1 VPKLTIGELELAG
14 KRVFLRADLNAPL
27 AQGAVSDDTRL
38 AAIVPTV
45 ALALERSAAVV
56 LASHLGR
63 PKGKPAPEFSLR
75 PVAERLQA
83 LLQRPVPLAPDC
95 VGPAVQAQAAS
106 LGAGRILLLENL
118 RFHPEEE
125 ANDDGFARQ
134 LASLADCYVND
145 AFAAAHRAHAS
156 IEAITHHLQ
165 PAAAGLLMQREIEAL
180 GRILE
185 APQRPLVAIL
195 GGAKV
200 SDKIALVEHLL
211 GRVDTLLVGGGM
223 AFTFLRALGH
233 DVGRSLLE
241 AGHVETARRVL
252 EAARQRSVELVL
264 PVDAIVGAGVESPA
278 GRAVAVTEIPA
289 DQMGLDIG
297 PLTVARFA
305 SALARARTI
314 VWNGPMGVFER
325 PAFASGTLAIARAV
339 AEASAFSVIG
349 GGDTIA
355 AVQQAG
361 VSRRIGYISTAGGAF
376 LEFLEGRKLPGVEAL
391 TDAPT
396 GSSRPTGSAGHTG
409 RAGVGPASGRPAP

>member
-1 VPKLTIGELELAG
+1 MAKLTIEQLELAG

-27 AQGAVSDDTRL
+27 ASGTVADATRL
-38 AAIVPTV
+38 EAIVPTV
-45 ALALERSAAVV
+45 RLACERGAAVV

-63 PKGKPAPEFSLR
+63 PQGKPAPEFSLR
-75 PVAERLQA
+75 PVAERLQG
-83 LLQRPVPLAPDC
+83 LLGRPLPLAPDC
-95 VGPAVQAQAAS
+95 VGPEVSTQV
-106 LGAGRILLLENL
+106 AGLRSGDVLLLENL
-118 RFHPEEE
+118 RFHRGEE
-125 ANDDGFARQ
+125 ANDETFAKQ

-165 PAAAGLLMQREIEAL
+165 PAAAGLLMQRELGAL

-185 APQRPLVAIL
+185 APARPLVAIL

-211 GRVDTLLVGGGM
+211 ERVDALLIGGGM

-241 AGHVETARRVL
+241 KDRIETARQVL
-252 EAARQRSVELVL
+252 EAARRRSVPLVL
-264 PVDAIVGAGVESPA
+264 PVDVIVAAGVDSAA
-278 GRAVAVTEIPA
+278 GRAVGVREIPPE
-289 DQMGLDIG
+289 QMGLDIG

-305 SALARARTI
+305 AALSGARTI
-314 VWNGPMGVFER
+314 VWNGPMGVFEKA
-325 PAFASGTLAIARAV
+325 AFAAGTLEVGRAV
-339 AEASAFSVIG
+339 AAASAFSVIG

-355 AVQQAG
+355 AVHQAG
-361 VSRRIGYISTAGGAF
+361 VTARIGYISTAGGAF

-391 TDAPT
+391 TEAT
-396 GSSRPTGSAGHTG
+396 T
-409 RAGVGPASGRPAP
+409 